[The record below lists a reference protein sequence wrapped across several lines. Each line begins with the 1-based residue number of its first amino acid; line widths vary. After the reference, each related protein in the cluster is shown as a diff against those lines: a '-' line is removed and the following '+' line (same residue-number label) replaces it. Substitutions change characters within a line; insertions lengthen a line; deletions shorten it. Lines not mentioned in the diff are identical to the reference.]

1 LARAHLGP
9 DHIHLKFHGG
19 LQLCSHGAQVHLPLP
34 SINLLRRKKIS
45 AQKSIRK
52 WVIIVMNVV
61 VIVVE

>member
-34 SINLLRRKKIS
+34 SINPLGRKKIS
-45 AQKSIRK
+45 GHESIRK
-52 WVIIVMNVV
+52 WLITVVNVV